1 MEALDSLGVDW
12 KLFIA
17 QVVNFLILLFIL
29 SKLLYKP
36 LLKLFDERSK
46 KIEQGLKEA
55 EISSKN
61 MELAEIEA
69 EKIRQNAYKEAN
81 ELLANSKIEAEEQTK
96 AIIADAHKEAEKI
109 IKRGSEE
116 VINMKSNLV
125 KETRTQISDLLTL
138 SLDKITSKKL
148 DAKTRDK
155 LTKEAIMELD
165 K

>member
-1 MEALDSLGVDW
+1 MEALDSLGIDW

-46 KIEQGLKEA
+46 KIEQGLKDA

-61 MELAEIEA
+61 LEQAEKEA

-81 ELLANSKIEAEEQTK
+81 ELLANSKKEAEEQTK

-116 VINMKSNLV
+116 VINMKNNLV
-125 KETRTQISDLLTL
+125 KETRAQISDLLTL

-148 DAKTRDK
+148 DVKTRDK
-155 LTKEAIMELD
+155 LTKEAIKELD